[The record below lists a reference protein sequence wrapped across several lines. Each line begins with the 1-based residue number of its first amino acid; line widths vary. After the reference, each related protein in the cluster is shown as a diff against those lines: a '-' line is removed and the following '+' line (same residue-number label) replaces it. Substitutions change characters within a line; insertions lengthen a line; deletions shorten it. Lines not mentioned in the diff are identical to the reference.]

1 MIEKENTVS
10 SDLVYTGKTISLRVD
25 TVEVPNKG
33 YQKREIVEHQGAVA
47 IVALTDDDKVVLI
60 KQFRKPIEQVIWE
73 IPAGKLEIGENPKDC
88 AIRELKEELGIEA
101 KEEECNLVK
110 SLLKNRLG
118 MIWDIYFLRKDVE
131 LEDVTLQKEEVSRVK
146 LVNTDEFR
154 DMLKEGI
161 MCEYSEVYELLD
173 IIDELD

>member
-1 MIEKENTVS
+1 MEYWDIYDKDGHFTGRKKGKYEKWGEDEYHLAT
-10 SDLVYTGKTISLRVD
+10 
-25 TVEVPNKG
+25 EVWVINSKKQILIQQRSEKCQLLPG
-33 YQKREIVEHQGAVA
+33 IW
-47 IVALTDDDKVVLI
+47 ALTTGRVVS
-60 KQFRKPIEQVIWE
+60 
-73 IPAGKLEIGENPKDC
+73 GETTRQGC
-88 AIRELKEELGIEA
+88 IRELKEELGIEA

>member
-1 MIEKENTVS
+1 MEYWDIYDKDGNFTGRKKGKYEKWDKDEYHLAT
-10 SDLVYTGKTISLRVD
+10 
-25 TVEVPNKG
+25 EVWVRNSKKQILIQQRSEKCQLLPG
-33 YQKREIVEHQGAVA
+33 IW
-47 IVALTDDDKVVLI
+47 ALTTGRVVS
-60 KQFRKPIEQVIWE
+60 
-73 IPAGKLEIGENPKDC
+73 GETTRQGC
-88 AIRELKEELGIEA
+88 IRELKEELGIEA

-131 LEDVTLQKEEVSRVK
+131 LEDVTLQKEEVSTVK

>member
-1 MIEKENTVS
+1 MEYWDIYDKDGNFTGRKKGKYEKWDKDEYHLAT
-10 SDLVYTGKTISLRVD
+10 
-25 TVEVPNKG
+25 EVWVINSKKQILIQQRSEKCQLLPG
-33 YQKREIVEHQGAVA
+33 IW
-47 IVALTDDDKVVLI
+47 ALTTGRVVS
-60 KQFRKPIEQVIWE
+60 
-73 IPAGKLEIGENPKDC
+73 GETTRQGC
-88 AIRELKEELGIEA
+88 IRELKEELGIEA

-118 MIWDIYFLRKDVE
+118 MIWDIYFLRKDVD

>member
-1 MIEKENTVS
+1 MEYWYIYDKDGHFTGRKKGKYEKWGEDEYHLAT
-10 SDLVYTGKTISLRVD
+10 
-25 TVEVPNKG
+25 EVWVINSKKQILIQQRSEKCQLLPG
-33 YQKREIVEHQGAVA
+33 IW
-47 IVALTDDDKVVLI
+47 ALTTGRVVS
-60 KQFRKPIEQVIWE
+60 
-73 IPAGKLEIGENPKDC
+73 GETTRQGC
-88 AIRELKEELGIEA
+88 IRELKEELGIEA

-131 LEDVTLQKEEVSRVK
+131 LEDVTLQKEEVSTVK

-161 MCEYSEVYELLD
+161 MCEYEEIYELLD
-173 IIDELD
+173 IIDNLEA

>member
-1 MIEKENTVS
+1 MEYWDIYDKDGNFTGRKKGKYEKWDKDEYH
-10 SDLVYTGKTISLRVD
+10 LAK
-25 TVEVPNKG
+25 EVWVINSKKQILIQQRSEKCQLLPG
-33 YQKREIVEHQGAVA
+33 IW
-47 IVALTDDDKVVLI
+47 ALTTGRVVS
-60 KQFRKPIEQVIWE
+60 
-73 IPAGKLEIGENPKDC
+73 GETTRQGC
-88 AIRELKEELGIEA
+88 IRELKEELGIEA

>member
-1 MIEKENTVS
+1 MFYNYGFINSKKQILIQQRSEKCQ
-10 SDLVYTGKTISLRVD
+10 LLPGIW
-25 TVEVPNKG
+25 
-33 YQKREIVEHQGAVA
+33 
-47 IVALTDDDKVVLI
+47 ALTTGRVVS
-60 KQFRKPIEQVIWE
+60 
-73 IPAGKLEIGENPKDC
+73 GETTRQGC
-88 AIRELKEELGIEA
+88 IRELKEELGIEA

>member
-1 MIEKENTVS
+1 MEYWDIYDKDGKFTGRKKGKYEKWDKDEYHLATEVWVINS
-10 SDLVYTGKTISLRVD
+10 KKQILIQQRSEKCQLLTGIW
-25 TVEVPNKG
+25 
-33 YQKREIVEHQGAVA
+33 
-47 IVALTDDDKVVLI
+47 ALTTGRVVS
-60 KQFRKPIEQVIWE
+60 
-73 IPAGKLEIGENPKDC
+73 GETTRQGC
-88 AIRELKEELGIEA
+88 IRELKEELGIEA

>member
-1 MIEKENTVS
+1 MEYWDIYDKDGNFTGRKNGKYEKWDKDEYHLAT
-10 SDLVYTGKTISLRVD
+10 
-25 TVEVPNKG
+25 EVWVINSKKQILIQQRSEKCQLLPG
-33 YQKREIVEHQGAVA
+33 IW
-47 IVALTDDDKVVLI
+47 ALTTGRVVS
-60 KQFRKPIEQVIWE
+60 
-73 IPAGKLEIGENPKDC
+73 GETTRQGC
-88 AIRELKEELGIEA
+88 IRELKEELGIEA

>member
-1 MIEKENTVS
+1 MEYWDIYDKDGNFTGRKKGKYEKWDKDEYHLAT
-10 SDLVYTGKTISLRVD
+10 
-25 TVEVPNKG
+25 EVWVINSKKQILIQQRSEKCQLLP
-33 YQKREIVEHQGAVA
+33 RIW
-47 IVALTDDDKVVLI
+47 ALTTGRVVS
-60 KQFRKPIEQVIWE
+60 
-73 IPAGKLEIGENPKDC
+73 GETTRQGC
-88 AIRELKEELGIEA
+88 IRELKEELGIEA

>member
-1 MIEKENTVS
+1 MEYWDIYDKDGNFTGRKKGKYEKWDKDEYHLAT
-10 SDLVYTGKTISLRVD
+10 
-25 TVEVPNKG
+25 EVWVINSKKQILIQQRSEKCQLLPG
-33 YQKREIVEHQGAVA
+33 IW
-47 IVALTDDDKVVLI
+47 ALTTGRVVS
-60 KQFRKPIEQVIWE
+60 
-73 IPAGKLEIGENPKDC
+73 GETTRQGC
-88 AIRELKEELGIEA
+88 IRELKEELGIEA

-131 LEDVTLQKEEVSRVK
+131 LEHVTLQKEEVSTVK

-154 DMLKEGI
+154 DMLKEGT

>member
-1 MIEKENTVS
+1 MEYWDIYDKDGNF
-10 SDLVYTGKTISLRVD
+10 TGKKKGKYEKWDKDEYHLAT
-25 TVEVPNKG
+25 EVWVINSKKQILIQQRSEKCQLLPG
-33 YQKREIVEHQGAVA
+33 IW
-47 IVALTDDDKVVLI
+47 ALTTGRVVS
-60 KQFRKPIEQVIWE
+60 
-73 IPAGKLEIGENPKDC
+73 GETTRQGC
-88 AIRELKEELGIEA
+88 IRELKEELGIEA

>member
-1 MIEKENTVS
+1 MEYWDIYDKDGHFTGRKKGKYEKWGEDEYHLAT
-10 SDLVYTGKTISLRVD
+10 
-25 TVEVPNKG
+25 EVWVINSKKQILIQQRSEKCQLLPG
-33 YQKREIVEHQGAVA
+33 IW
-47 IVALTDDDKVVLI
+47 ALTTGRVVS
-60 KQFRKPIEQVIWE
+60 
-73 IPAGKLEIGENPKDC
+73 GETTRQGC
-88 AIRELKEELGIEA
+88 IRELKEELGIEA

-131 LEDVTLQKEEVSRVK
+131 LEDVTLQKEEVSTVK

>member
-1 MIEKENTVS
+1 MEYWDIYDKDGNFTGRKKGKYEKWDKDEYHLATEVWVINSKKQILIQQRSEKCQLLPGIWVLTTGRVVS
-10 SDLVYTGKTISLRVD
+10 GETTR
-25 TVEVPNKG
+25 
-33 YQKREIVEHQGAVA
+33 QG
-47 IVALTDDDKVVLI
+47 
-60 KQFRKPIEQVIWE
+60 
-73 IPAGKLEIGENPKDC
+73 C
-88 AIRELKEELGIEA
+88 IRELKEELGIEA

>member
-1 MIEKENTVS
+1 MEYWDIYDKDGNFTGRKKGKYEKWDKDEYHLAT
-10 SDLVYTGKTISLRVD
+10 
-25 TVEVPNKG
+25 EVWVINSKKQILIQQRSEKCQLLPG
-33 YQKREIVEHQGAVA
+33 IW
-47 IVALTDDDKVVLI
+47 ALTTGRVVS
-60 KQFRKPIEQVIWE
+60 
-73 IPAGKLEIGENPKDC
+73 GETTRQGC
-88 AIRELKEELGIEA
+88 IRELKEGLGIEA

>member
-1 MIEKENTVS
+1 MEYWDIYDKDGNFTGRKKGKYEKWDKDEYHLAT
-10 SDLVYTGKTISLRVD
+10 
-25 TVEVPNKG
+25 EVWVINSKKQILIQQRSEKCQLLPG
-33 YQKREIVEHQGAVA
+33 IW
-47 IVALTDDDKVVLI
+47 ALTTGRVVS
-60 KQFRKPIEQVIWE
+60 
-73 IPAGKLEIGENPKDC
+73 GETTRQGC
-88 AIRELKEELGIEA
+88 IRDLKEELGIEA

-131 LEDVTLQKEEVSRVK
+131 LEDVTLQKEEVSTVK

>member
-1 MIEKENTVS
+1 MEYWDIYDKDGNFTGRKKGKYETWDKDEYHLATEVWVINSKKQILIQQRSEKCQ
-10 SDLVYTGKTISLRVD
+10 LLPGIW
-25 TVEVPNKG
+25 
-33 YQKREIVEHQGAVA
+33 
-47 IVALTDDDKVVLI
+47 ALTTGRVVS
-60 KQFRKPIEQVIWE
+60 
-73 IPAGKLEIGENPKDC
+73 GETTRQGG
-88 AIRELKEELGIEA
+88 IRELKEELAIEA

>member
-1 MIEKENTVS
+1 MEYWAIYDKDGNFTGRKKGKYEKWDKDEYHLAT
-10 SDLVYTGKTISLRVD
+10 
-25 TVEVPNKG
+25 EVWVINSKKQILIQQRSEKCQLLPG
-33 YQKREIVEHQGAVA
+33 IW
-47 IVALTDDDKVVLI
+47 ALTTGRVVS
-60 KQFRKPIEQVIWE
+60 
-73 IPAGKLEIGENPKDC
+73 GETTRQGC
-88 AIRELKEELGIEA
+88 IRELKEELGIEA

>member
-1 MIEKENTVS
+1 MEYWDIYDKDGNFTGRKKGKYEKWDKDEYHLAT
-10 SDLVYTGKTISLRVD
+10 
-25 TVEVPNKG
+25 EVWVINQILIQQRSEKCQLLPG
-33 YQKREIVEHQGAVA
+33 IW
-47 IVALTDDDKVVLI
+47 ALTTGRVVS
-60 KQFRKPIEQVIWE
+60 
-73 IPAGKLEIGENPKDC
+73 GETTRQGC
-88 AIRELKEELGIEA
+88 IRELKEELGIEA

>member
-1 MIEKENTVS
+1 MEYWDIYDKDGNFTGRKKGKYEKWDKDEYHLAT
-10 SDLVYTGKTISLRVD
+10 
-25 TVEVPNKG
+25 EVWVINSKKQILIQQRSEKCQLLPG
-33 YQKREIVEHQGAVA
+33 IW
-47 IVALTDDDKVVLI
+47 ALTTGRVVS
-60 KQFRKPIEQVIWE
+60 
-73 IPAGKLEIGENPKDC
+73 GETTRQGC
-88 AIRELKEELGIEA
+88 IRELKEELGIEA

-131 LEDVTLQKEEVSRVK
+131 LEDVTLQKEEVSTVR

>member
-1 MIEKENTVS
+1 MLGDKFAS
-10 SDLVYTGKTISLRVD
+10 SY
-25 TVEVPNKG
+25 
-33 YQKREIVEHQGAVA
+33 
-47 IVALTDDDKVVLI
+47 
-60 KQFRKPIEQVIWE
+60 F
-73 IPAGKLEIGENPKDC
+73 
-88 AIRELKEELGIEA
+88 EA

-131 LEDVTLQKEEVSRVK
+131 LEDVTLQKEEVSTVK

>member
-1 MIEKENTVS
+1 MEYWDIYDKDGNFTGRKKGKYEKWDKDEYHLAT
-10 SDLVYTGKTISLRVD
+10 
-25 TVEVPNKG
+25 EVWVINSKKQILIQQRSEKCQLLPG
-33 YQKREIVEHQGAVA
+33 IW
-47 IVALTDDDKVVLI
+47 ALTTGRVVS
-60 KQFRKPIEQVIWE
+60 
-73 IPAGKLEIGENPKDC
+73 GETTRQGC
-88 AIRELKEELGIEA
+88 IRELKEELGIEA
-101 KEEECNLVK
+101 KEEDCHLVK
-110 SLLKNRLG
+110 SFLKNRLG

>member
-1 MIEKENTVS
+1 MEYWDIYDKDGNFTGRKKCKYEKWDKDEYHLAT
-10 SDLVYTGKTISLRVD
+10 
-25 TVEVPNKG
+25 EVWVINSKKQILIQQRSEKCQLLPG
-33 YQKREIVEHQGAVA
+33 IW
-47 IVALTDDDKVVLI
+47 ALTTGRVVS
-60 KQFRKPIEQVIWE
+60 
-73 IPAGKLEIGENPKDC
+73 GETTRQGC
-88 AIRELKEELGIEA
+88 IRELKEELGIEA